1 MIINLE
7 IANQEMKIKNIE
19 NVISDLNSSVS
30 CTKGYIECVFEF
42 LSDDWDSTVKTAY
55 FQNPTTGVITSQILS
70 NDHCL
75 IPHEALTDEGY
86 VKFSVAG
93 EKEDYRIT
101 SSVVQFFNRPTING
115 GKPSDPTQ
123 SQYEQVMAAAAAA
136 QKAAESAEQ
145 TADKIKQQ
153 AESGEFNGEQ
163 GPQGPKGDT
172 GATGPQGPQGEQGPQ
187 GPKGDTGPQGPAGE
201 DGKAATIT
209 VGSVTTAQPGTS
221 AAVSNSGTPNAAVL
235 DFVIPQGEKG
245 DGAFTSIKPGTEK
258 EPYIIQKYGYYCTTG
273 VGWVQIGTNQQ
284 DISET
289 LSIEFYKPFYCAT
302 NTIILFGFSN
312 KYSDESR
319 AFTYIVT
326 IGDDINISIYPTS
339 GGSKEAF
346 NYSLN
351 EIFQNFL
358 AFVNLF
364 RPIITGGA
372 STVGKLVKVGSYDGS
387 NGTFQFAPTDEYRKK
402 SSIISQIDSN
412 VTLNDNAE
420 YRMQVAAT
428 INLTLPTSINDDYEC
443 SLVFESGETATVL
456 SYPSDTIEFF
466 GDNCD
471 KQGDFV
477 PVQNTSYEVKIKN
490 LGFDRIIGWVTA
502 LKPKPAVQPADY
514 FTSIRYGDWVMGAIT
529 NGVFQD
535 STSRIRSGHHYY
547 ETGTEII
554 IKIPSGYQMAVA
566 FYSKSGDSYIYQGSL
581 SGWQTGTA
589 SFTVESNANYVAYM
603 YGFTNASAA
612 EPADGLNA
620 EFMIK
625 QPAQT

>member
-187 GPKGDTGPQGPAGE
+187 GPEGDTGPQGPAGE

-312 KYSDESR
+312 KYSDASQ

-326 IGDDINISIYPTS
+326 IGDDINISIYPAS
-339 GGSKEAF
+339 GSSKEAF

-364 RPIITGGA
+364 RPIIDEGQNA
-372 STVGKLVKVGSYDGS
+372 LNKIVVVDSYDIS
-387 NGTFQFAPTDEYRKK
+387 HGTFTFSVRDADSELSDE
-402 SSIISQIDSN
+402 S
-412 VTLNDNAE
+412 T
-420 YRMQVAAT
+420 
-428 INLTLPTSINDDYEC
+428 
-443 SLVFESGETATVL
+443 F
-456 SYPSDTIEFF
+456 
-466 GDNCD
+466 
-471 KQGDFV
+471 
-477 PVQNTSYEVKIKN
+477 PVQNKAVKKALAAIESEIPVLNKWQLLTKITTTEDIAQVEITQDMQGNPFSVENIVILIRGVGSAANTSGSKEFQLYTVSGSDTFTSAPYQKIFQPQGSSFSSLIRLSTLTDSEAVYTYNGAPENTPRPNSNSGSVQGAGISYSVGGKFISYIKIKCGVEGYL
-490 LGFDRIIGWVTA
+490 LGAG
-502 LKPKPAVQPADY
+502 
-514 FTSIRYGDWVMGAIT
+514 TSV
-529 NGVFQD
+529 
-535 STSRIRSGHHYY
+535 
-547 ETGTEII
+547 EIW
-554 IKIPSGYQMAVA
+554 GC
-566 FYSKSGDSYIYQGSL
+566 
-581 SGWQTGTA
+581 
-589 SFTVESNANYVAYM
+589 
-603 YGFTNASAA
+603 
-612 EPADGLNA
+612 
-620 EFMIK
+620 
-625 QPAQT
+625 

>member
-245 DGAFTSIKPGTEK
+245 DSAFASIKPGTEK
-258 EPYIIQKYGYYCTTG
+258 EPYIIQNYGYYCTTG

-364 RPIITGGA
+364 RPIIDEGQNA
-372 STVGKLVKVGSYDGS
+372 LNKIVVVDSYDISHGVF
-387 NGTFQFAPTDEYRKK
+387 TFSVRDADFELSDE
-402 SSIISQIDSN
+402 S
-412 VTLNDNAE
+412 T
-420 YRMQVAAT
+420 
-428 INLTLPTSINDDYEC
+428 
-443 SLVFESGETATVL
+443 F
-456 SYPSDTIEFF
+456 
-466 GDNCD
+466 
-471 KQGDFV
+471 
-477 PVQNTSYEVKIKN
+477 PVQNKAVKKALAAIESEIPVLNKWQLLTKITTTEDIAQVEITQDMQGNPFSVENIVILIRGVGSAANTSGSKEFQLYTVSGSDTFTSAPYQKIFQPQGSSFSSLIRLSTLTDSEAVYTYNGAPENTPRPNSNSGSVQGAGISYSVGGKFISYIKIKCGVEGYL
-490 LGFDRIIGWVTA
+490 LGAG
-502 LKPKPAVQPADY
+502 
-514 FTSIRYGDWVMGAIT
+514 TSV
-529 NGVFQD
+529 
-535 STSRIRSGHHYY
+535 
-547 ETGTEII
+547 EIW
-554 IKIPSGYQMAVA
+554 GC
-566 FYSKSGDSYIYQGSL
+566 
-581 SGWQTGTA
+581 
-589 SFTVESNANYVAYM
+589 
-603 YGFTNASAA
+603 
-612 EPADGLNA
+612 
-620 EFMIK
+620 
-625 QPAQT
+625 

>member
-209 VGSVTTAQPGTS
+209 VGSVTTAHPGTS

-245 DGAFTSIKPGTEK
+245 DSAFTSIKPGTEK

-273 VGWVQIGTNQQ
+273 VGWVQVGAQGQ
-284 DISET
+284 EASVISE
-289 LSIEFYKPFYCAT
+289 LDFYKPFYCAT

-364 RPIITGGA
+364 RPIIDEGQNALNKIVVVDSFDSSHGVFTFSVRDA
-372 STVGKLVKVGSYDGS
+372 DSELSDEST
-387 NGTFQFAPTDEYRKK
+387 F
-402 SSIISQIDSN
+402 
-412 VTLNDNAE
+412 
-420 YRMQVAAT
+420 
-428 INLTLPTSINDDYEC
+428 
-443 SLVFESGETATVL
+443 
-456 SYPSDTIEFF
+456 
-466 GDNCD
+466 
-471 KQGDFV
+471 
-477 PVQNTSYEVKIKN
+477 PVQNKAVKKALAAIESEIPVLNKWQLLTKITTTEDIAQVEITQDMQGNPFSVENIVILIRGVGSAANTSGSKEFQLYTVSGSDTFTSAPYQKIFQPQGSSFSSLIRLSTLTDSEAVYTYNGAPENTPRPNSNSGSVQGAGISYSVGGKFISYIKIKCGVEGYL
-490 LGFDRIIGWVTA
+490 LGAG
-502 LKPKPAVQPADY
+502 
-514 FTSIRYGDWVMGAIT
+514 TSV
-529 NGVFQD
+529 
-535 STSRIRSGHHYY
+535 
-547 ETGTEII
+547 EIW
-554 IKIPSGYQMAVA
+554 GC
-566 FYSKSGDSYIYQGSL
+566 
-581 SGWQTGTA
+581 
-589 SFTVESNANYVAYM
+589 
-603 YGFTNASAA
+603 
-612 EPADGLNA
+612 
-620 EFMIK
+620 
-625 QPAQT
+625 